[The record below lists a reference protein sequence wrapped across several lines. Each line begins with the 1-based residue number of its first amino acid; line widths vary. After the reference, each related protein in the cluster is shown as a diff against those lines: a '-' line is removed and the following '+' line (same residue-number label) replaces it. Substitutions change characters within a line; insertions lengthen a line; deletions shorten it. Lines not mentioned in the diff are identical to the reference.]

1 MSKKLDT
8 TTIADELEGSAFF
21 PRHGTLAPPTAAE
34 APPLVSPEN
43 PPPPI
48 EAQPAEVEDA
58 PTLPTQP
65 GVPLPGDPYA
75 RTPVR
80 RTISRYAFEI
90 FQDQIES
97 LRRFSIEEKVRG
109 EKGSMSRMV
118 REAIDAYLAK
128 RNRTDG

>member
-1 MSKKLDT
+1 MSD
-8 TTIADELEGSAFF
+8 
-21 PRHGTLAPPTAAE
+21 R
-34 APPLVSPEN
+34 
-43 PPPPI
+43 
-48 EAQPAEVEDA
+48 AEVADS
-58 PTLPTQP
+58 PLPNQP
-65 GVPLPGDPYA
+65 DLRPPGDPYA

-109 EKGSMSRMV
+109 EKGSMSQMV